1 VGKTACTNGGDEM
14 GFENRAP
21 VAECGPF
28 SKVSGIVPTKK
39 LEDLEKDVSTLLPS

>member
-1 VGKTACTNGGDEM
+1 MGKTACTNGGDEM

-21 VAECGPF
+21 VAEGSPF
-28 SKVSGIVPTKK
+28 PKVSGIVSIKK